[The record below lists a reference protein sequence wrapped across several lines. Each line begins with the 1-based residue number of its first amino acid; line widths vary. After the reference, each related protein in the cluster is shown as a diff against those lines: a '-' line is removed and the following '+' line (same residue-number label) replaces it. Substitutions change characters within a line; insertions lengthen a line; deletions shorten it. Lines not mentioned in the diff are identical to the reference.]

1 MSRVLTTIVQI
12 ALFLVSARLV
22 YLVVQDLKENGLN

>member
-1 MSRVLTTIVQI
+1 MSRLLTTIVQI
-12 ALFLVSARLV
+12 VLVVVSAKLI

>member
-1 MSRVLTTIVQI
+1 MSRLLTTIVQI
-12 ALFLVSARLV
+12 VLVVVSARLI